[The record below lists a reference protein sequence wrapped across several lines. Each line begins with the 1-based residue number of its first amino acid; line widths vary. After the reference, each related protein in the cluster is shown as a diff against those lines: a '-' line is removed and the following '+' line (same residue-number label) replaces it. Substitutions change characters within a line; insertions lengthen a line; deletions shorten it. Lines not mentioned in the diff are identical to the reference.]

1 LLAIRRRRLGA
12 SGALRLKGRKESE
25 DMADVD
31 PAQLE
36 AFLRQVGLIE
46 PQDSG
51 SVEVKTSTSEGTQTV
66 TITV

>member
-1 LLAIRRRRLGA
+1 
-12 SGALRLKGRKESE
+12 
-25 DMADVD
+25 MADVD

-51 SVEVKTSTSEGTQTV
+51 SVEVKTSTSEGTETV